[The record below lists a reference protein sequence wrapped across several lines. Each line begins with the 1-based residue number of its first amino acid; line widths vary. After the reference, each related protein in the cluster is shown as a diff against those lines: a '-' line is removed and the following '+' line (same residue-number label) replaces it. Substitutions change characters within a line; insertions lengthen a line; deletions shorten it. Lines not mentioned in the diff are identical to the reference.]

1 MPIQATEKIWHNG
14 KWIKW
19 EDAKLHVLSHVVS
32 YGSAVFEG
40 IRCYETKQ
48 GPAIFR
54 LREHMQR
61 LINSARIYRMELPY
75 SVDDFSNVA
84 TELVRE
90 NKLNSC
96 YVKPIVLRG
105 YGEVGVNPLNSPI
118 EMYMA
123 CWSWGA
129 YLGPDALTKGVEVG
143 VSSWSR
149 IAPNTLPAMSKAAA
163 NYMNSQLIRMEAQ
176 FNGYSEGI
184 ALDSHGHVSE
194 GSGMNVFLVH
204 NGTLFTPSLATSI
217 LPGITRDTIVKIAED
232 LHIPVKE
239 AVIPREMLYIVDEV
253 FFVGTAV
260 EVTPI
265 RSIDHIQIG
274 KGVAG
279 PITRK
284 IQEEFFAL
292 TSGSKPDRHNWLT
305 PVNAPVA
312 VSSR

>member
-1 MPIQATEKIWHNG
+1 MPITATEKIWHNG

-19 EDAKLHVLSHVVS
+19 DDAKLHVLSHVVG

-48 GPAIFR
+48 GPAIWR

-61 LINSARIYRMELPY
+61 LINSGRIYRMEIPY
-75 SVDDFSNVA
+75 SLDDLCNTA

-90 NKLNSC
+90 NNLKSC
-96 YVKPIVLRG
+96 YVKPMVLRG

-118 EMYMA
+118 EVYMA

-129 YLGPDALTKGVEVG
+129 YLGPDALAKGVDIG
-143 VSSWSR
+143 VSSWTR

-176 FNGYSEGI
+176 FNNYAEGI
-184 ALDSHGHVSE
+184 ALDNHGHVSE

-204 NGTLFTPSLATSI
+204 DGTLFTPPLATSI
-217 LPGITRDTIVKIAED
+217 LPGITRDAIVKIAED
-232 LHIPVKE
+232 LKIPVKE
-239 AVIPREMLYIVDEV
+239 AVIPREMLYIVDEL

-265 RSIDHIQIG
+265 RSVDHIQIG
-274 KGVAG
+274 KGVCG
-279 PITRK
+279 PITKR

-292 TSGSKPDRHNWLT
+292 TSGNKPDTHNWLT

-312 VSSR
+312 AAR

>member
-19 EDAKLHVLSHVVS
+19 DEAKLHVLSHVVG

-48 GPAIFR
+48 GPAIWR
-54 LREHMQR
+54 LREHMRR

-75 SVDDFSNVA
+75 SLDDFCSVA

-90 NKLNSC
+90 NNLKSC

-118 EMYMA
+118 EIYMA

-129 YLGPDALTKGVEVG
+129 YLGPEALAKGVDVG
-143 VSSWSR
+143 VSSWTR

-176 FNGYSEGI
+176 FNNYAEGI

-194 GSGMNVFLVH
+194 GSGMNVFLVQD
-204 NGTLFTPSLATSI
+204 GTLFTPPLATSI
-217 LPGITRDTIVKIAED
+217 LPGITRDAIVKIAED
-232 LHIPVKE
+232 LNIPVKE
-239 AVIPREMLYIVDEV
+239 AVIPREMLYIVDEL

-265 RSIDHIQIG
+265 RSVDHIQIG

-312 VSSR
+312 AAR